1 MRSDVIMSPTGSMVK
16 NLKGVFTMNQD
27 KIGKFI
33 TALRKEKGMTQ
44 EQLAEKLNVNNKTVS
59 RWETGKNMPDYSIL
73 ESLTDE
79 LGITVNELIRGER
92 IVKEEIIQEYDH
104 NLVEVLK
111 EYKSLKRAKNII
123 LILLLILAAVVGI
136 VMWFAVGLGFS
147 IIVNTSAEIT
157 VNDDIAFYNEFIGTD
172 ARKEYRDKRNMDEG
186 IFPEQITGDMHVAD
200 YKMVY
205 YNPWDPQW
213 LSYLVVDY
221 GDSAWENELNRLE
234 NYDSTEY
241 IGYYDTTGFSQYD
254 LLAIYTGDG
263 YEGLVYALADR
274 NSQRIVY
281 VELIFCNYF
290 IDIDYKEYIADEYL
304 PDGFDAT
311 NHNSIRR
318 KYDREHT
325 ILHFRT

>member
-1 MRSDVIMSPTGSMVK
+1 MD
-16 NLKGVFTMNQD
+16 QD

-33 TALRKEKGMTQ
+33 TALRKEKGLTQ

-73 ESLTDE
+73 ESLTNE

-92 IVKEEIIQEYDH
+92 IIKEEIIREYDH

-111 EYKSLKRAKNII
+111 EYKRLKKAKNII

-136 VMWFAVGLGFS
+136 VMWFAIGLGFS
-147 IIVNTSAEIT
+147 IVINTSAEIT
-157 VNDDIAFYNEFIGTD
+157 VNDDIALYHEFIGPD
-172 ARKEYRDKRNMDEG
+172 ARKEYRNKRDMDES
-186 IFPEQITGDMHVAD
+186 IFPGQITGDMNVTD

-221 GDSAWENELNRLE
+221 DDSAWEDELDRLK

-241 IGYYDTTGFSQYD
+241 IGYYGATGFSQYD
-254 LLAIYTGDG
+254 LVAVYTGEG
-263 YEGLVYALADR
+263 YEGLVYALADQD
-274 NSQRIVY
+274 SQRIIY
-281 VELIFCNYF
+281 VEIIFCNYF
-290 IDIDYKEYIADEYL
+290 MDIDYEEYIAEEYL

-318 KYDREHT
+318 KYDMEHT
-325 ILHFRT
+325 ILHFQT